1 MPRKKVPAKQKIELE
16 RLDLAQRRSRKCD
29 RGQVSE
35 KLTYKYDK
43 SSFTRKLGS
52 KNVMTTDVT
61 DSNIHA
67 LYLAPDYY
75 ILIASFKEPQSQCL

>member
-16 RLDLAQRRSRKCD
+16 RLDLVQRRPRRCD

-35 KLTYKYDK
+35 KLTCKHDK

-52 KNVMTTDVT
+52 KN
-61 DSNIHA
+61 
-67 LYLAPDYY
+67 
-75 ILIASFKEPQSQCL
+75 